1 MEIRPIKTHP
11 VKASDTDLFVFLDEF
26 VLSFD
31 DQSILVVTSKIIS
44 LIQGRVVKIG
54 EREKLD
60 LIRQESEY
68 YLDPEE
74 SKYNFS
80 IAIKD
85 GILIPSA
92 GIDESNADG
101 YYVLWPENL
110 QHIVNR
116 VREYLI
122 KKFNIQYAGVIVTD
136 STTRPMRWGTTGVG
150 LAYSGFE
157 AMKDYVGHEDLF
169 GREMEVT
176 KANLL
181 DGLAAAAVV
190 AMGEGSEGTPLAVI
204 SDIPMVKFVDRNPTD
219 FEVKSMKI
227 SMKEDLFEKLLTSVE
242 WKKGKRLRAK
252 RL

>member
-1 MEIRPIKTHP
+1 MTVKTIKTER
-11 VKASDTDLFVFLDEF
+11 VRVGSGDLRSFLDKNLNF
-26 VLSFD
+26 FSD
-31 DQSILVVTSKIIS
+31 RSILVVTSKIIS
-44 LIQGRVVKIG
+44 LLQGRVVKIG
-54 EREKLD
+54 DREKID
-60 LIRQESEY
+60 LIKEESEY

-80 IAIKD
+80 IAIKN

-110 QHIVNR
+110 QDTTNKI
-116 VREYLI
+116 REYLI
-122 KKFNIQYAGVIVTD
+122 TRFNIKFAGVIVTD
-136 STTRPMRWGTTGVG
+136 STTRPLRWGITGVG
-150 LAYSGFE
+150 ISYSGFE
-157 AMKDYVGHEDLF
+157 AMKDYIGHKDLF

-181 DGLAAAAVV
+181 DGLSAGAVV

-204 SDIPMVKFVDRNPTD
+204 TGAPFIKFVDRNPT
-219 FEVKSMKI
+219 EEEISAMNI

-242 WKKGKRLRAK
+242 WKKGEK
-252 RL
+252 

>member
-1 MEIRPIKTHP
+1 MTISPIKTEP
-11 VKASDTDLFVFLDEF
+11 VRVGVSDLFGFLDKNLNF
-26 VLSFD
+26 FSDKSVLV
-31 DQSILVVTSKIIS
+31 ITSKIIS
-44 LIQGRVVKIG
+44 IIQGRVVKIG
-54 EREKLD
+54 ERDKLD
-60 LIRQESEY
+60 LIKDESEY

-80 IAIKD
+80 IAIKN

-101 YYVLWPENL
+101 YYVLWPEDL
-110 QHIVNR
+110 QKTVNEI
-116 VREYLI
+116 REYLVRRFGI
-122 KKFNIQYAGVIVTD
+122 KHAGVIVTD

-157 AMKDYVGHEDLF
+157 AMKDYVGHVDLF

-181 DGLAAAAVV
+181 DGLAASAVV
-190 AMGEGSEGTPLAVI
+190 AMGEGNESTPLAVI
-204 SDIPMVKFVDRNPTD
+204 SDVSGVKFVDRDPT
-219 FEVKSMKI
+219 EEEIKSMNI

-242 WKKGKRLRAK
+242 WKKGKSK
-252 RL
+252 G